1 MPETISKKKYVEL
14 WNKEVD
20 VFDILLFCS
29 DEKLVSEL
37 KETQRKLKQLI
48 VKIAETKNLR
58 GGL

>member
-37 KETQRKLKQLI
+37 KET
-48 VKIAETKNLR
+48 
-58 GGL
+58 